1 MIWRIELNPPT
12 PPPPFSSR
20 NSEVSSDRKGWNKN
34 IWTSEYQPQESRKDS
49 QHPSVVPRIIKG
61 VSKNRQESSGRCNYN
76 RDSVSS
82 MTSSANQVEPLWKSG
97 RENQKIRQKNI
108 DILHADGMRAFQNK
122 NKQTNNSNKLRRSG
136 GTGVRRG
143 GGAARGGKPQKG
155 SKKPSIDPT
164 NLKRVQVA
172 QRNKKEEIRKK
183 KKSDSKDEENRRNRR
198 KQKRNE
204 KLMKREGERK
214 RKREREREKGKA
226 QKQMIATNKDSF
238 GMSSQKEKN
247 EGKEWHGDVIISQ
260 NRK

>member
-1 MIWRIELNPPT
+1 
-12 PPPPFSSR
+12 
-20 NSEVSSDRKGWNKN
+20 
-34 IWTSEYQPQESRKDS
+34 
-49 QHPSVVPRIIKG
+49 
-61 VSKNRQESSGRCNYN
+61 
-76 RDSVSS
+76 

-183 KKSDSKDEENRRNRR
+183 RKAIQKMRKTDETEGNKNETKSWWKER
-198 KQKRNE
+198 E
-204 KLMKREGERK
+204 KE
-214 RKREREREKGKA
+214 RERERERERRGKRKSRWSL
-226 QKQMIATNKDSF
+226 QIKTRSECPPKRKKMREKNDME
-238 GMSSQKEKN
+238 MSSFPRIANKGSSRIRWRVQN
-247 EGKEWHGDVIISQ
+247 ESLTAVRPE
-260 NRK
+260 